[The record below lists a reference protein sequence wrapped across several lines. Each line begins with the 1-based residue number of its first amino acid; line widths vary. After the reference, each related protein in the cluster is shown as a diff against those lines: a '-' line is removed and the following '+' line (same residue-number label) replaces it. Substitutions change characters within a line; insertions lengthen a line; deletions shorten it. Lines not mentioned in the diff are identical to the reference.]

1 MPPDAS
7 LPPSPSLVTI
17 LERLNLFSTL
27 IKTSPNHHLR
37 ASEFILD
44 ANLPQWTRLGLSPL
58 GTESFHSSGP
68 LGFRRFI
75 NRKSKYKDFP
85 KTTIFYWFC
94 LSVPKIYSYFICI
107 SIETSGMSHDQHLE
121 PILPKMSHMNWCFQ
135 HHFSDNHI
143 PDNCQSRCE
152 CKNFQVRGIFPC

>member
-1 MPPDAS
+1 MVRMLPKDATGCPP
-7 LPPSPSLVTI
+7 PVTS

-44 ANLPQWTRLGLSPL
+44 ANLPQWTRLVFSPL

-107 SIETSGMSHDQHLE
+107 SIETSGMSHDPHLGE
-121 PILPKMSHMNWCFQ
+121 NGGKLILNPF
-135 HHFSDNHI
+135 
-143 PDNCQSRCE
+143 CQKC
-152 CKNFQVRGIFPC
+152 PT